1 MLGEV
6 GNDASRMG
14 IPMSA
19 QDRTLDQYHEWMRI
33 NAVSHLIRAARE
45 IGLIDTLREGQR
57 TATQLCQS
65 LSLRPEPTGL
75 LLDALVSIGII
86 EQYQDDFALSRA
98 AQLLCQYDA
107 DLGDQSWQ
115 RVAESVRTDDRAEHD
130 DQSYF
135 DHLAATQ
142 WIHTPA
148 AIQAAE
154 ILNIGGEGEIVG
166 PSILDLGCGSAVW
179 SCAMAH
185 RDGAATVTAVDH
197 AGALEAARSTAASIA
212 LTDRFQTITAEP
224 SDVDLP
230 ANQFDIVI
238 LAQRLHALGNEAALG
253 MLRRAVAACK
263 RGGRVVVI
271 DLFRGPARPNLAE
284 AVEAMKLDLETQAGQ
299 MRSLAESQAAFQ
311 DAGLSEIQFSFL
323 AASRV
328 NLGLM
333 VGVKPA

>member
-1 MLGEV
+1 
-6 GNDASRMG
+6 
-14 IPMSA
+14 MSA

-45 IGLIDTLREGQR
+45 VGLIDALRHGQQ
-57 TATQLCQS
+57 TITQLCES
-65 LSLRPEPTGL
+65 LSLRPEPARL

-86 EQYQDDFALSRA
+86 EQYQDDLALSRA

-107 DLGDQSWQ
+107 DLGDQRWQ
-115 RVAESVRTDDRAEHD
+115 KVAASVRADGNQVARD

-154 ILNIGGEGEIVG
+154 ILDIGGAGEVVG

-185 RDGAATVTAVDH
+185 RDPAATITAVDH
-197 AGALEAARSTAASIA
+197 AGAIEAARSTAASID
-212 LTDRFQTITAEP
+212 LTDRFHTITAEP
-224 SDVDLP
+224 GEVELP
-230 ANQFDIVI
+230 EHQFDIVL
-238 LAQRLHALGNEAALG
+238 LAQRLHVLDSEAALG

-263 RGGRVVVI
+263 PNGRVVVI
-271 DLFRGPARPNLAE
+271 DLFRGPASPDLAE
-284 AVEAMKLDLETQAGQ
+284 AVEALKLDLETQAGQ

-311 DAGLSEIQFSFL
+311 AAGLADIQFTFL

-333 VGVKPA
+333 VGVKRA